1 MSKLTNLMRK
11 ELKELMSIE
20 SVLSMLIVVVM
31 FVGLGFMI
39 GQQTESISEPPRF
52 GLLNYD
58 APEDG
63 ILDYSNIAL
72 EGIYEYYEV
81 VFGIT
86 SEELD
91 GYMVTISPEDIEEGD
106 QLISKMQDLGLT
118 SALVIDSEFSNSIS
132 GSVPG
137 GLRAYYITEGT
148 GMLSGIDSGV
158 TSSMAGIM
166 NRVVSAHLID
176 DIGGK
181 PAFVSN
187 PVLLTGND
195 NFTYINGKLV
205 QGVTPMEISNAMMT
219 QTMMTPIVIMIV
231 IMVVGSIVI
240 SSMGNEK
247 ENKTLETLLTLPV
260 KRTTIVGS
268 KILASAI
275 MGIIYG
281 AVYMA
286 GMYIYMGSMTR
297 SIGGVNL
304 ADFGLVMGPAD
315 WMITMFV
322 MFLAIMCALGLC
334 MILGAFVKNYKS
346 AQTMT
351 LPISVLAIIPMFIFM
366 FSDWNSL
373 GMGMQTVMFLIP
385 FSHPMMVM
393 QNLMFGNYLVVIAG
407 LVYNAAFALAT
418 VLITVRLYN
427 SDILLVGFGGTKLG
441 RALAKYKKAD

>member
-20 SVLSMLIVVVM
+20 SVVSMLIVVIM

-39 GQQTESISEPPRF
+39 GQQTESISEPPTF

-58 APEDG
+58 TEEG
-63 ILDYSNIAL
+63 ISDYSDIAL
-72 EGIYEYYEV
+72 SNINAYYEIV
-81 VFGIT
+81 HGIAPG
-86 SEELD
+86 ELD
-91 GYMVTISPEDIEEGD
+91 NYIITISPEGSSEDGNW
-106 QLISKMQDLGLT
+106 LISQMEDLGLA
-118 SALVIDSEFSNSIS
+118 SVLVIDGRFSENIVEESS
-132 GSVPG
+132 GK
-137 GLRAYYITEGT
+137 LRAYYITKGA
-148 GMLSGIDSGV
+148 GMLSGMDSGV
-158 TSSMAGIM
+158 MTMMASLM
-166 NRVVSAHLID
+166 NRGISAYLID
-176 DIGGK
+176 DLGGE

-187 PVLLTGND
+187 PVSLSGD
-195 NFTYINGKLV
+195 GSFTYINGKLV
-205 QGVTPMEISNAMMT
+205 QGVTPMEISNAMMS
-219 QTMMTPIVIMIV
+219 QTLVTPIVIMIV

-260 KRTTIVGS
+260 KRRTIVGS

-275 MGIIYG
+275 MGIVYG

-286 GMYIYMGSMTR
+286 GMYVYMGSMTS

-304 ADFGLVMGPAD
+304 ADFGLVMGPVD
-315 WMITMFV
+315 WIITMLV

-351 LPISVLAIIPMFIFM
+351 LPISVLAMIPMLIFV
-366 FSDWNSL
+366 FSDWNAL
-373 GMGMQTVMFLIP
+373 GIGMQTAMFIIP

-407 LVYNAAFALAT
+407 LVYNAAFAIAT